1 MSRTVT
7 KSDEQSRK
15 YCTLARNY
23 CIKHIKGVDY
33 PIVIFAYTGY
43 GNTICGERV
52 VKKIFFCN
60 TLIIYFSKL
69 CLSTSID
76 LCNGRL
82 NLI

>member
-1 MSRTVT
+1 MSGTVM

-43 GNTICGERV
+43 GNTICGEWWV
-52 VKKIFFCN
+52 VKK
-60 TLIIYFSKL
+60 
-69 CLSTSID
+69 
-76 LCNGRL
+76 
-82 NLI
+82 NLLAIL